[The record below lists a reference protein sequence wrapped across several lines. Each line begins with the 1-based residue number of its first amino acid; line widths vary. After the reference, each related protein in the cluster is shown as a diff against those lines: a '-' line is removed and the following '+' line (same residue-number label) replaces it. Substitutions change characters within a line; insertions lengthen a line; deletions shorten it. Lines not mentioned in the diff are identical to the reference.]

1 MRILP
6 LRALLLAFDGSHARG
21 IKGRAPEA
29 DCFEFGGYRSPIV
42 FSRRVSLIAGSVPA
56 STLVPMTVDIR
67 ARANADA

>member
-1 MRILP
+1 MRILS

-42 FSRRVSLIAGSVPA
+42 YSRRVSLIAGSMPA
-56 STLVPMTVDIR
+56 STFVPMTVDMR
-67 ARANADA
+67 ARTNGGA

>member
-1 MRILP
+1 MRILS
-6 LRALLLAFDGSHARG
+6 LRALLLVFDGSHARG

-42 FSRRVSLIAGSVPA
+42 YSRRVSLIAGFMPA
-56 STLVPMTVDIR
+56 WTLVPMTVDIR